1 MRKYF
6 NFIISLVILFTLVS
20 GTSKPKNDIPDIDAF
35 AKRVFE
41 ILISQDS
48 IAYKNE
54 LEITDFELTDL
65 MTEFVK
71 NDTLRLQTKGL
82 SLEKAVEKEFTIA
95 KKKVYR
101 NKKTFFDLK
110 DEFSKKRIDI
120 KKCTLLTSTFNIEN
134 EIGECKLIIARI
146 KIIFIYEGE
155 KRLIT
160 IREST
165 VANQRW
171 KILSMKGKIDYLD
184 SEIMEPVW
192 DCGTIHP
199 KDTIPAIQ
207 VENLKKEN
215 TTPKKT
221 GTPNK

>member
-6 NFIISLVILFTLVS
+6 NFIISLVILFSLGS
-20 GTSKPKNDIPDIDAF
+20 GTSKPKNDIPDIDTF

-54 LEITDFELTDL
+54 LEITDFELTEL

-110 DEFSKKRIDI
+110 DEF
-120 KKCTLLTSTFNIEN
+120 
-134 EIGECKLIIARI
+134 
-146 KIIFIYEGE
+146 
-155 KRLIT
+155 
-160 IREST
+160 
-165 VANQRW
+165 
-171 KILSMKGKIDYLD
+171 
-184 SEIMEPVW
+184 
-192 DCGTIHP
+192 
-199 KDTIPAIQ
+199 
-207 VENLKKEN
+207 
-215 TTPKKT
+215 
-221 GTPNK
+221 